1 MNDKAFEMITLL
13 LKIVLVAMSGFLI
26 PALRTWI
33 LSKTTPGQRKEAEY
47 WVKLAVKVAE
57 EIYKEKGQGKLKKEY
72 VLKWL
77 NDNKIPLTSGQADV
91 LIELI
96 VEEFKRHG
104 WNAGTVI
111 RLKSEG

>member
-1 MNDKAFEMITLL
+1 MNDKAFEMVTLL

-26 PALRTWI
+26 PVLRAWI
-33 LSKTTPGQRKEAEY
+33 LSKTTLEQRKEAEY

-57 EIYKEKGQGKLKKEY
+57 EIYKDKGQGKLKKEY

-77 NDNKIPLTSGQADV
+77 NDNKIPLTAEQADV

-96 VEEFKRHG
+96 VSEFNKYG
-104 WNAGTVI
+104 WD
-111 RLKSEG
+111 SETIVQKKVEG